1 MPALL
6 AASLLWAFS
15 FGLIKG
21 ELAGLS
27 PAAVAAARLLVAAAL
42 FLPFAARSRLASRTR
57 LEAAALGAVQFG
69 LMYVLYVASFRWLAA
84 WVVALLTVFT
94 PLYVLLLARLPAGP
108 ARWRAAAAVVLAVGG
123 AALVTARGGNGQ
135 AAWPGVLLLQASNL
149 CFAAGQLRYA
159 SLRRRCAA
167 PDAALLAWMYLG
179 AAATALL
186 ALPVVALAAGGG
198 PLAGWTPRALLVVL
212 YLGAL
217 PTAAGFHLWNH
228 GAARTQPAF
237 LAAANNL
244 KVPLAV
250 LVSWLVFGE
259 RAPGA
264 PALAGAALLVA
275 ALLAAGA
282 PTVDRDVVAGPAS
295 PRA

>member
-27 PAAVAAARLLVAAAL
+27 PAAVAAARLLVAAIL
-42 FLPFAARSRLASRTR
+42 FLPFAVRTRVTSRTR

-94 PLYVLLLARLPAGP
+94 PLYVLVLARLPAGR
-108 ARWRAAAAVVLAVGG
+108 ARWRAAAAALLAVGG
-123 AALVTARGGNGQ
+123 AVLVNARGGDGG

-149 CFAAGQLRYA
+149 CFAAGQLRYG
-159 SLRRRCAA
+159 SLRRRSGVA
-167 PDAALLAWMYLG
+167 DAALLAWMYAG
-179 AAATALL
+179 AAAAALL
-186 ALPVVALAAGGG
+186 ALPAVALATGGG

-250 LVSWLVFGE
+250 VVSWLVFGE

-264 PALAGAALLVA
+264 AALAGAALLLA
-275 ALLAAGA
+275 ALWAAGA
-282 PTVDRDVVAGPAS
+282 PAGSPDPVAGTARPPA
-295 PRA
+295 